1 MKLNSR
7 VLTLV
12 FSVVMLLPLGA
23 LIYFNR
29 TPAPDVLPVLILND
43 TALAVDAPYFLED
56 RRVFI
61 KTAVLEALDIPYTL
75 NASQRTL
82 MLPIASGSV
91 VFEDGPVTEQ
101 ILSQAEH
108 VSFPLKGLNDGWYI
122 ELERLEDWLGLRST
136 LMSDQKG
143 LLLDSG
149 DNRIWGIVSP
159 QGSPLYP
166 EPGGKGKRGRD
177 LIEGERVR
185 LFSDNGTEYRL
196 RTQDGQIGYGR
207 KSGIISYQETL
218 TGQQKF
224 TQTRKTPRQYGPI
237 NITFEY
243 VDQYSRNPDLA
254 AETKVEGLDV
264 LCPTWFSLDEEAAV
278 TNDASIRYTR
288 DAHALGYRVWG
299 VFRNG
304 FEPERTHQLLSS
316 DALKA
321 RAIASIAFYTA
332 FYELDGINIDFENV
346 YLEDRAP
353 LVDFLKQLDAVLTR
367 QGVSLSVDAAP
378 PWGSDQWS
386 LFLDRSA
393 LARIADYIILMAY
406 DEHYADSPVSGPVAS
421 LGWTEKAVAE
431 SLKLIPAEK
440 LVMAVPLY
448 TRVWTE
454 TADGAGGISVSSK
467 AIGMKDQEEVILGKD
482 PVYVFDEKAGQMTVS
497 YEEDGAM
504 KRIWLEDEASMK
516 ARLQLIKKYDLAGL
530 ASWRRGFET
539 ENFWTL
545 VRENMKGL

>member
-1 MKLNSR
+1 
-7 VLTLV
+7 
-12 FSVVMLLPLGA
+12 
-23 LIYFNR
+23 
-29 TPAPDVLPVLILND
+29 
-43 TALAVDAPYFLED
+43 
-56 RRVFI
+56 
-61 KTAVLEALDIPYTL
+61 
-75 NASQRTL
+75 
-82 MLPIASGSV
+82 MLPIGSGSV
-91 VFEDGPVTEQ
+91 VFEDGSVTEQ
-101 ILSQAEH
+101 ILSQAEL

-136 LMSDQKG
+136 LMPDQKG

-185 LFSDNGTEYRL
+185 LFSDNGAEYRL
-196 RTQDGQIGYGR
+196 RTQDGLVGYGR
-207 KSGIISYQETL
+207 KSGIISYKETL
-218 TGQQKF
+218 TSQQQF
-224 TQTRKTPRQYGPI
+224 TAARKTPRQYGPI

-243 VDQYSRNPDLA
+243 VDQYSRNPNLA
-254 AETKVEGLDV
+254 VETKVEGLDV

-316 DALKA
+316 DALKG

-421 LGWTEKAVAE
+421 LGWTEKAITE

-454 TADGAGGISVSSK
+454 TADGAGGVSVSSK
-467 AIGMKDQEEVILGKD
+467 AIGMKDQEDVILGKD

-504 KRIWLEDEASMK
+504 KRIWLEDEASLK